1 MATISRALGGV
12 DTGYPQLGTA
22 GLEGVK
28 QARNIVLLVIDG
40 LGYHYLTGP
49 GRGSLLES
57 HCIDRLTSVCPSTTA
72 TAIPTFLT
80 GLPPQQHGFT
90 GWFTYFSEL
99 GSVLTVLPFHNR
111 LGQVSIDESM
121 LSPADLSG
129 VGSFF
134 QGMQVSGHAF
144 MPDWIAGSVFNR
156 AFSGEARIHPFSGLH
171 GLSSGLLQ
179 LLARIEGRNYI
190 SAYWPGFDALA
201 HEHGVASGQVQEHF
215 NQIDDLFSELVS
227 GMEGTDTAL
236 LVTADHGF
244 IDISPETAIQ
254 LADHPAL
261 AETLVVPLCGEPR
274 LAYCYV
280 HPDRQQR
287 FEEYVRENL
296 ASQADLFPSR
306 QLLDEGWFGKGTPHP
321 RLRDRIGHYALVMK
335 ENFIIKGQIPGE
347 RPHRHIGVHGGVSPE
362 EMYVPLICSM
372 G

>member
-1 MATISRALGGV
+1 MARISRALGGV
-12 DTGYPQLGTA
+12 DTGYPLLGTA
-22 GLEGVK
+22 GLEGMTQV
-28 QARNIVLLVIDG
+28 RNIVLLVIDG
-40 LGYHYLTGP
+40 LGYHYLAGP
-49 GRGSLLES
+49 GRGSLLER

-90 GWFTYFSEL
+90 GWFTYFSAS
-99 GSVLTVLPFHNR
+99 GSVLTVLPFQSR
-111 LGQVSIDESM
+111 LGQASIDESI

-134 QGMQVSGHAF
+134 QGIPVSGHAF
-144 MPDWIAGSVFNR
+144 MPDWIAGTAFNR
-156 AFSGEARIHPFSGLH
+156 AFSGDARIHPFSGLN
-171 GLSSGLLQ
+171 GLSSGLLR
-179 LLARIEGRNYI
+179 LLARTEGRNYI

-201 HEHGVASGQVQEHF
+201 HEHGVASAKVLEHF
-215 NQIDDLFSELVS
+215 NRIDALFSQLVS
-227 GMEGTDTAL
+227 GMSGTDTAL

-244 IDISPETAIQ
+244 IDVSPETTIQ
-254 LADHPAL
+254 LADHPTL
-261 AETLVVPLCGEPR
+261 AETLMVPLCGEPR

-306 QLLDEGWFGKGTPHP
+306 QLLDEGWFGRGDPHP
-321 RLRDRIGHYALVMK
+321 RLGDRIGHYVLVMK
-335 ENFIIKGQIPGE
+335 DNFIIKGQIPGE
-347 RPHRHIGVHGGVSPE
+347 RPHRHIGVHGGVSAE
-362 EMYVPLICSM
+362 EMYVPLICAM